1 MYLRNF
7 LLLITCVTF
16 MYACSDDFL
25 NLTPNDRVTTEKLYK
40 KADDFNIAVIGCYSK
55 LQGQIN
61 YYTELSEYRSDN
73 MYLSAPTAGTQDR
86 YDIDQFVETAANGI
100 LSDAWANYNNGV
112 YRCNLV
118 LDQIDDA
125 SFDTQLKN
133 QYKGEAMFIRAFTY
147 FNMYQIW
154 GGVPTT
160 RKTVTITEALQIG
173 RSSGEEMYEFIAG
186 DLEYII
192 NENLLPSTY
201 DSKNTGRATMGAAKT
216 LLGKVYLTFGKWEEA
231 RDVLSSVIGNYSLQS
246 NPADVF
252 DVTKKMNAEIIFAI
266 RFNKNEIGEGH
277 GFWHS
282 ISSPANAVNPSPQLL
297 ASYADPTDARKEL
310 ISYVPSGNVY
320 VLKKFY
326 DVRSETTTNVGND
339 FILYRYADVLLM
351 YAEALNEISFS
362 NSVTSPAYTSLNE
375 VYKRACKLDIKI
387 SEIPDKASFRR
398 RIMVE
403 RQREFPFEGHR
414 WFDLVRM
421 GFAREVMAGI
431 GHSIA
436 DYQLVYPIPKTELE
450 RINNTDLLWQNPG
463 YN

>member
-1 MYLRNF
+1 MNIRNF
-7 LLLITCVTF
+7 ILLITCVAF
-16 MYACSDDFL
+16 MFACSEDFL
-25 NLTPNDRVTTEKLYK
+25 NLAPSDKVTTEKLYK

-61 YYTELSEYRSDN
+61 FYTELSEYRSDN
-73 MYLSAPTAGTQDR
+73 MYLTAPTAGTQDR

-100 LSDAWANYNNGV
+100 LSDAWANFNNGV

-118 LDQIDDA
+118 LDQIDEA
-125 SFDTQLKN
+125 SFDVQLKN
-133 QYKGEAMFIRAFTY
+133 QFKGEALFIRALTY
-147 FNMYQIW
+147 FNMYRIW

-173 RSSGEEMYEFIAG
+173 RSSEEEMYDLIAG
-186 DLEYII
+186 DLAYII
-192 NENLLPSTY
+192 DENLLPVSY
-201 DSKNTGRATMGAAKT
+201 DANNIGRATLGAAQA

-231 RDVLSSVIGNYSLQS
+231 RDVLNSLIGNYSLQT

-252 DVTKKMNAEIIFAI
+252 DVTKKMNNEIIFAI

-282 ISSPANAVNPSPQLL
+282 ISSPANAVNPSPQLI
-297 ASYADPTDARKEL
+297 ASYTDPSDARKEL

-326 DVRSETTTNVGND
+326 DVRSETTNNVGND
-339 FILYRYADVLLM
+339 FILLRYADVLLM
-351 YAEALNEISFS
+351 YAEALNEIAFA
-362 NSVTSPAYTSLNE
+362 NSITSPAYTSLNE
-375 VYKRACKLDIKI
+375 VYKRACKLDINI
-387 SEIPDKASFRR
+387 SEIPDQASFRR
-398 RIMVE
+398 RIMIE

-450 RINNTDLLWQNPG
+450 RINNTDLLWQNTG